1 MFAKNAK
8 ISGVGYGMGDVTLE
22 NFLVTHGLVPDLYA
36 KEIRV
41 LVARF
46 DDVPYESYISTVASL
61 RDAGIPAS
69 LYLGSKKFGKQIDY
83 AVKGHYSH
91 VLIMGGSE
99 LEAGIAKIKDL
110 NTREEITVAI
120 ADIPSALK

>member
-1 MFAKNAK
+1 
-8 ISGVGYGMGDVTLE
+8 MGDVTLE

-36 KEIRV
+36 KEVRV

-110 NTREEITVAI
+110 NSREEIAVAI
-120 ADIPSALK
+120 SDIPSVLK